1 MTNAIYKA
9 ETGKVFWMMIAGLII
24 GIIQGIM
31 ALVAVAGGVAAIAT
45 GGEHGAGTAGG
56 AAIVLVLLA
65 LVNIALKVMLYLSYG
80 KLAKDFGDNAD
91 GKALG
96 NIKLAALFDLINVG
110 IGLLTILL
118 LPLAIVL
125 GFIALAVSIVA
136 YIFYLIGFSAL
147 KNSSTF
153 PGAAGASTVFVAYI
167 LILIG
172 AVLGIIPVLNII
184 GAIVSL
190 VGLIMLLVGWAKIKN
205 APLPEAA

>member
-24 GIIQGIM
+24 GVIQFIM
-31 ALVAVAGGVAAIAT
+31 GLVAAAGAIAAIAT
-45 GGEHGAGTAGG
+45 GGEHGVGAAGG
-56 AAIVLVLLA
+56 AGIVLVLLA
-65 LVNIALKVMLYLSYG
+65 LVSIALKVMLYLSYG

-110 IGLLTILL
+110 IGLISILL

-136 YIFYLIGFSAL
+136 YIFYLMGFSAL

-172 AVLGIIPVLNII
+172 AVLAFIPVI
-184 GAIVSL
+184 GKIVGL

>member
-24 GIIQGIM
+24 GVIQAIM
-31 ALVAVAGGVAAIAT
+31 ALVAAVGAVAAIAT
-45 GGEHGAGTAGG
+45 GGEHGAGAAGG
-56 AAIVLVLLA
+56 AVIVLVLLA

-110 IGLLTILL
+110 IGLLSILL

-136 YIFYLIGFSAL
+136 YIFYLMGFSAL

-167 LILIG
+167 LTLVG
-172 AVLGIIPVLNII
+172 AVLFFIPVI
-184 GAIVSL
+184 GKIVGL

>member
-24 GIIQGIM
+24 GVIQFIM
-31 ALVAVAGGVAAIAT
+31 GLVAAVGAVAAIAT
-45 GGEHGAGTAGG
+45 GGEHGAGAAGG
-56 AAIVLVLLA
+56 AVIVLVLLA

-110 IGLLTILL
+110 IGLLAILL

-136 YIFYLIGFSAL
+136 YIFYLMGFSAL

-167 LILIG
+167 LTLVG
-172 AVLGIIPVLNII
+172 AVLFFIPVI
-184 GAIVSL
+184 GKIVGL